1 MATNIGWRRNKNA
14 ASGVEALELS
24 TGDTS
29 RSPYVFGIGVTDT
42 GRISTGTR
50 AGATIEFPTG
60 YGFGEALELRYRST
74 FSASQFQ
81 GIYLQVRQDVANTST
96 VRGMEIEARQGGAVA
111 IGSLIGLTA
120 TANVASTTTG
130 TVTTVIGLDAQTTFN
145 SSAYTGTVTSLYG
158 LRVKC
163 AIEDGATITTGYSI
177 YVETEAVT
185 GAPTG
190 TARMD
195 AILGVATSPAAGVG
209 YWRYG
214 IDTSGTEF
222 TNGSGNEVVLWK
234 FIGANGTTY
243 YVVHDTDSA
252 TALGVVT
259 TDPTT

>member
-1 MATNIGWRRNKNA
+1 MGLTKGWRKDANA
-14 ASGVEALELS
+14 AAGVEAMAIS
-24 TGDTS
+24 TGDGS
-29 RSPYVFGIGVTDT
+29 RDAYVLGVGVSDT

-50 AGATIEFPTG
+50 AGATLEFPTT
-60 YGFGEALELRYRST
+60 YSFGEAIELRYRST
-74 FSASQFQ
+74 YTASQFQ
-81 GIYLQVRQDVANTST
+81 GIYLQTRSDVANTST
-96 VRGMEIEARQGGAVA
+96 VRGMEIEARQGAAVA
-111 IGSLIGLTA
+111 IGNLIGLTS

-158 LRVKC
+158 LRVKM
-163 AIEDGATITTGYSI
+163 AIEDGATVTTGYSI

-190 TARMD
+190 TARLD
-195 AILGVATSPAAGVG
+195 AVLGVATSPANGVG

-243 YVVHDTDSA
+243 YMVHDTDAA
-252 TALGVVT
+252 TAIGVVT
-259 TDPTT
+259 SDPTT

>member
-29 RSPYVFGIGVTDT
+29 LSPYVFGIGVTDT

-74 FSASQFQ
+74 FTASQFQ

-111 IGSLIGLTA
+111 IGNLIGLTA

-163 AIEDGATITTGYSI
+163 AIEDGHHHH
-177 YVETEAVT
+177 
-185 GAPTG
+185 
-190 TARMD
+190 RLLHLRRD
-195 AILGVATSPAAGVG
+195 
-209 YWRYG
+209 R
-214 IDTSGTEF
+214 
-222 TNGSGNEVVLWK
+222 
-234 FIGANGTTY
+234 
-243 YVVHDTDSA
+243 
-252 TALGVVT
+252 
-259 TDPTT
+259 